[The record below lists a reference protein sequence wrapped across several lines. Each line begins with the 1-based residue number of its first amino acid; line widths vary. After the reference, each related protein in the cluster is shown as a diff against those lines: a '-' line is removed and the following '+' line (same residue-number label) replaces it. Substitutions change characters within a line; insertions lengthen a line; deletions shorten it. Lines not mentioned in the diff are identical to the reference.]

1 MKEPIVGESIEDEE
15 EDIETTMTHEIAE
28 VLNKNGLDARRAE
41 PILWMLLSSV
51 YRLLKKRDGIS
62 TYDIAAIID
71 DHNKMV
77 MKEVPLD
84 VDESL
89 EELL

>member
-51 YRLLKKRDGIS
+51 YRLL
-62 TYDIAAIID
+62 
-71 DHNKMV
+71 
-77 MKEVPLD
+77 
-84 VDESL
+84 
-89 EELL
+89 